1 MNFVRSTC
9 LRRFLSD
16 RSEDS
21 YVKIRCSGAMHFFVN
36 GLIFFIIFH
45 LSSSNSLVENALSV
59 NLSIHLQTDRYYTY
73 GNFANFQSSFDRFRA
88 VFSGMCILEV
98 IREYAMS
105 LLGLFFGQLSASLEK
120 DFQISAGIRQHLAEC
135 RHPAMIG

>member
-1 MNFVRSTC
+1 MGYWEKIKSVKDRFLVNFFRSTC

-21 YVKIRCSGAMHFFVN
+21 DVKIRYSGTMYFFVN
-36 GLIFFIIFH
+36 GLKFFIIFH

-59 NLSIHLQTDRYYTY
+59 NLSIYLQTDSYYIY
-73 GNFANFQSSFDRFRA
+73 GSFANFQSLFDSFRA
-88 VFSGMCILEV
+88 VFSGMRILKV

-105 LLGLFFGQLSASLEK
+105 LLGLFL
-120 DFQISAGIRQHLAEC
+120 R
-135 RHPAMIG
+135 